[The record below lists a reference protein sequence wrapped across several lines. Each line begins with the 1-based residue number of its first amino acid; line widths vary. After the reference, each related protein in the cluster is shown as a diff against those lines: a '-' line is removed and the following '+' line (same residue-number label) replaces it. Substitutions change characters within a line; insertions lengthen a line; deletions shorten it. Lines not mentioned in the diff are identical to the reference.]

1 MSEDQVSTSTENV
14 IQSPLPVTDT
24 ERKTTVTETPPE
36 PARPIARRPT
46 LSELALGSALLVGD
60 AGARLQVPEGAAEST
75 PRTLDA
81 VLRPVAEW
89 DTLPSTPL
97 TTARH
102 ITVGMLTDARASMS
116 RGGRLVDD
124 ATDVLGRALDRLT
137 RPVRHSRPMRP
148 LRVRFQAYQQRGER
162 QVARWEQIGRL
173 EEVRSRAVAEA
184 SLGGFVHQSVADLTE
199 SKQVQVLVQQV
210 VESQSTGMIQEV
222 VEEIRE
228 RNVSLDILVG
238 RRIGRDQSSTPTAP
252 PPFRSDY
259 LRNRPALSAIL
270 RVDESLAGQ
279 YAGFVS
285 RSAAFLI
292 DVTLLII
299 ALSLVTTFANATVS
313 LFSLESLTGRVMT
326 TDGFSAAIAAVASTL
341 FIFTYGVL
349 AWGLN
354 GQTVGDILL
363 GVRVVRAN
371 DGGRITFGRAMVRM
385 VGAYIAGIPF
395 LLGFFWALF
404 DRRRQGWHDKLA
416 GTVVVY
422 DWPAVPDELFLR
434 EAVGVHGVLP
444 RQERA
449 T

>member
-24 ERKTTVTETPPE
+24 ERETAVTETPPE

-102 ITVGMLTDARASMS
+102 ITVGMLTDARVSMS

-252 PPFRSDY
+252 PPF
-259 LRNRPALSAIL
+259 
-270 RVDESLAGQ
+270 E
-279 YAGFVS
+279 
-285 RSAAFLI
+285 
-292 DVTLLII
+292 
-299 ALSLVTTFANATVS
+299 ATICA
-313 LFSLESLTGRVMT
+313 TGRL
-326 TDGFSAAIAAVASTL
+326 SRPS
-341 FIFTYGVL
+341 
-349 AWGLN
+349 
-354 GQTVGDILL
+354 
-363 GVRVVRAN
+363 
-371 DGGRITFGRAMVRM
+371 FG
-385 VGAYIAGIPF
+385 
-395 LLGFFWALF
+395 
-404 DRRRQGWHDKLA
+404 
-416 GTVVVY
+416 
-422 DWPAVPDELFLR
+422 
-434 EAVGVHGVLP
+434 
-444 RQERA
+444 
-449 T
+449 